1 MGLDSIPGLLNQ
13 ILTEGLWKEV
23 YIEDFGEIVTYDK
36 FNDFVTTAPPHGLG
50 SSINTLVKLC
60 PDHPEIISMI
70 DEEIK
75 RTKGGANNPKG
86 VGGWNQR
93 TINDIETDNLVN
105 RYNVPIDKIGES
117 PGGNSKQK
125 GLRRL
130 ISEIN
135 KAKSPERREKIKAL
149 QQQVFNNEIS
159 VHKALIIIG
168 ARRETFTIPV
178 EPKSAARSIKKRFA
192 PDQIAQLITL
202 LQD

>member
-1 MGLDSIPGLLNQ
+1 MSTNKPVKAGHLLASLYRCVKDSMGLDSIPGLLNQ

-135 KAKSPERREKIKAL
+135 KAKSPERRRPFCFEFPPGDSPIL
-149 QQQVFNNEIS
+149 SVSIS
-159 VHKALIIIG
+159 FIVL
-168 ARRETFTIPV
+168 
-178 EPKSAARSIKKRFA
+178 
-192 PDQIAQLITL
+192 
-202 LQD
+202 